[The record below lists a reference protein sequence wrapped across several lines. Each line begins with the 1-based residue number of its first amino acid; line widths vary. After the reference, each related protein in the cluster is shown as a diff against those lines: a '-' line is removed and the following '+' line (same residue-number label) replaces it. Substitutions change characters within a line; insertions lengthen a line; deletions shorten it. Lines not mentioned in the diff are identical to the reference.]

1 MIFMDNPFGQ
11 VSYLHISSE
20 FAGQRID
27 NFLHTHLKGVPK
39 SHVYRILRK
48 GEVRINKGR
57 VQPTYRL
64 QENDVLRL
72 PPIRQTTE
80 NNPVIH
86 KDNLHYLSQSIL
98 YEDKHLFIINKPAGI
113 AVHGGSG
120 VSFGVI
126 EGLRALY
133 PQLSLELVHRLDRE
147 TSGCLMISKKRS
159 ILKQL
164 HQQLQTGN
172 IQKHYLA
179 LVQGQWNPQMKEVDL
194 PLLKNVV
201 QSGERIVRVDQNG
214 KPAHTQIFIEK
225 SFKDATLLRLHP
237 TTGRTHQIRVHTAHF
252 KHPIAGDEKYGDE
265 PFNHFMRQNYELK
278 RLFLHALHLSFYLP
292 EIDYSLAIDAPL
304 PPALETVLKKL

>member
-1 MIFMDNPFGQ
+1 MDNSFSH
-11 VSYLHISSE
+11 VSYLQISSE

-39 SHVYRILRK
+39 SYVYRILRK

-64 QENDVLRL
+64 QENDLLRL

-80 NNPVIH
+80 NNPIIH
-86 KDNLHYLSQSIL
+86 RDNLHYLSQSIL
-98 YEDKHLFIINKPAGI
+98 YEDKNLLILNKPAGM

-164 HQQLQTGN
+164 HQQLQLGN

-179 LVQGQWNPQMKEVDL
+179 LVQGQWNSQMKEVDM
-194 PLLKNVV
+194 PLRKNIL
-201 QSGERIVRVDQNG
+201 QSGERIVRVDKTG
-214 KPAHTQIFIEK
+214 KPAHTEIFIEK
-225 SFKDATLLRLHP
+225 SFKNTTLLRLHP

-265 PFNHFMRQNYELK
+265 TFNHSMRQNYGLK
-278 RLFLHALHLSFYLP
+278 RLFLHALHLAFYLP
-292 EIDYSLAIDAPL
+292 DIDYSLAIDAPL
-304 PPALETVLKKL
+304 PPALDAVLKKL